1 MNYQGRGMEYQLS
14 EEERMI
20 RKTAADFAGRSLA
33 AVAEESN
40 REGIFQDQI
49 YRELG
54 ELGFMGMTVPEEY
67 GGVNF
72 SNFCLALAIEE
83 ISRVCAST
91 AVAVSVHN
99 SLVNYLILKF
109 GTDRMKQKYLPSLA
123 SGETLG
129 AYALTEPGAGSD
141 VTAIS
146 TSAVLEGDLY
156 KLNGTKNFISTGD
169 KAGVLIVFA
178 RTDPGDRKGGLSAF
192 VVEPDFPGFSIGKEE
207 DKMGL
212 CASTT
217 VELVFEDCEV
227 PAGNILGEEGQ
238 GMSIA
243 LGGLDGGRIG
253 IAAQSLGIA
262 RAALDEAMKYGWER
276 RQFGRRILDFQSNQF
291 KIAGMA
297 TRLEASR
304 LLVYR
309 AARLRD
315 GGEPCSKASSMAKLH
330 ASETA
335 NDLVYKALQI
345 HGGVGYTREFLVER
359 LYRDARAMEIYEG
372 TSEIQRI
379 VIFREVLKDYGNI
392 LPD

>member
-1 MNYQGRGMEYQLS
+1 MEYQLS

-20 RKTAADFAGRSLA
+20 RKTAADFAGKSLA

-40 REGIFQDQI
+40 RDGVFQDQI

-54 ELGFMGMTVPEEY
+54 ELGFMGMTLPEEY
-67 GGVNF
+67 GGVDF

-91 AVAVSVHN
+91 AVAISVHN
-99 SLVNYLILKF
+99 SLVNYLILRF
-109 GTDRMKQKYLPSLA
+109 GTDSLKKKYLPSLA
-123 SGETLG
+123 SGEKLG

-141 VTAIS
+141 VAAIS
-146 TSAVLEGDLY
+146 TSAVLNGDVY
-156 KLNGTKNFISTGD
+156 KLNGTKSFISTGD
-169 KAGVLIVFA
+169 RAGVLIVFA
-178 RTDPGDRKGGLSAF
+178 RTDPDDRKGGLSAF

-207 DKMGL
+207 EKMGL
-212 CASTT
+212 RASTT
-217 VELVFEDCEV
+217 VELVLEDCEV
-227 PAGNILGEEGQ
+227 PADNILGEEGQ

-262 RAALDEAMKYGWER
+262 QAALDEAMKYGWER
-276 RQFGRRILDFQSNQF
+276 KQFGRRILDFQGNQF
-291 KIAGMA
+291 KIADMA

-315 GGEPCSKASSMAKLH
+315 RGEPCSKASSMAKLH

-335 NDLVYKALQI
+335 NDLAYQALQI
-345 HGGVGYTREFLVER
+345 HGGVGYTREFLIER
-359 LYRDARAMEIYEG
+359 LYRDARVLEIYEG
-372 TSEIQRI
+372 ASEIQRI
-379 VIFREVLKDYGNI
+379 VIFREVLKDYSSI